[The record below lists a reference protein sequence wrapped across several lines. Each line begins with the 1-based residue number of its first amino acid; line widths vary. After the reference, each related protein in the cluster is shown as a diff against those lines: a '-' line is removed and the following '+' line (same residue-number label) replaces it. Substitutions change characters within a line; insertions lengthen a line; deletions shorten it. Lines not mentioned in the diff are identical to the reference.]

1 MVVHFQPAHVRW
13 NGARPT
19 AIPDVL
25 VTTSPSR
32 WRIADILL
40 GTPTWSART
49 PQGRWALYHGGTEVV
64 VVHPGGAIVGPG
76 ADVAAALAG
85 LGGHRHDPLD
95 RRAAA
100 AIGRLLTTP
109 SATRTSVE
117 TATRWAAI
125 RPRSWSNPAAG
136 YWLSGTSNQ
145 PATGGTRP
153 SGWPGA
159 QVRAARQPVTL
170 PHDATPRSGPPNRTQ
185 GWPPSQRAA

>member
-1 MVVHFQPAHVRW
+1 MVGPFPPAHVRGS
-13 NGARPT
+13 GARRP

-85 LGGHRHDPLD
+85 LGGSRHHPLA
-95 RRAAA
+95 RAH
-100 AIGRLLTTP
+100 
-109 SATRTSVE
+109 
-117 TATRWAAI
+117 
-125 RPRSWSNPAAG
+125 PA
-136 YWLSGTSNQ
+136 
-145 PATGGTRP
+145 
-153 SGWPGA
+153 
-159 QVRAARQPVTL
+159 
-170 PHDATPRSGPPNRTQ
+170 
-185 GWPPSQRAA
+185 